1 MASLDQLPADQ
12 RAVLQLLLKQGRTY
26 ENLSSVLR
34 VDAGSVRERAH
45 AALGALGPQAAAL
58 SPDRQEELSD
68 YLLGQQPDSER
79 ARTRDFLAGSAAG
92 RGWARVVADGLRPL
106 SGDRLPEIP
115 EEGERDDDGAPGD
128 TSAVAAAAQPA
139 REERRAGSAE
149 RDDRAAG
156 GERDEAERSSRVG
169 GILLLA
175 GLGIALA
182 VVVVLLVTGGDG
194 GDGDQQGQTMSQQPP
209 EIIAQ
214 PNLLPP
220 EGSDGEAL
228 GAAQLIRQQ
237 NQLALRLVAQGL
249 RPATENRVY
258 AIWLTNGGSEGAQ
271 LLGYPEQQPSRE
283 QPLLAAQTGLPP
295 EALRFE
301 RIIVTRESAQ
311 QTAQEP
317 GDIVL
322 QAPLMGDSQG
332 QPPPGGGGQQQPPAG
347 GGQQQPGG

>member
-26 ENLSSVLR
+26 EGLSSVLR
-34 VDAGSVRERAH
+34 VDPEGVRERAH

-68 YLLGQQPDSER
+68 YLLGQQPASEQ

-115 EEGERDDDGAPGD
+115 DEGEREDGGRPDEAI
-128 TSAVAAAAQPA
+128 AAAAAAQPT
-139 REERRAGSAE
+139 REERRAQSAE
-149 RDDRAAG
+149 RGREPGD
-156 GERDEAERSSRVG
+156 ERDEAERSSRLG

-182 VVVVLLVTGGDG
+182 VVVVLLITGGDG
-194 GDGDQQGQTMSQQPP
+194 GGEDQQGQTMPQQQQA

-214 PNLLPP
+214 PNLFPP
-220 EGSDGEAL
+220 EGSDSEAL

-249 RPATENRVY
+249 PPATEERVY
-258 AIWLTNGGSEGAQ
+258 AIWLTNGGAEGARR
-271 LLGYPEQQPSRE
+271 LGYPEQQPTEE

-295 EALRFE
+295 EALQFQ
-301 RIIVTRESAQ
+301 RIIITAESAEG
-311 QTAQEP
+311 TAQEP

-322 QAPLMGDSQG
+322 QAPLMGDPQG
-332 QPPPGGGGQQQPPAG
+332 QQPQGGGGR
-347 GGQQQPGG
+347 QPGG

>member
-26 ENLSSVLR
+26 EGLSSVLR
-34 VDAGSVRERAH
+34 VDPDGVRERAH

-68 YLLGQQPDSER
+68 YLLGQQPASEQ

-115 EEGERDDDGAPGD
+115 EEGEHEDGGRHDDAI
-128 TSAVAAAAQPA
+128 TAAAAAQPT
-139 REERRAGSAE
+139 REERRTHSAE
-149 RDDRAAG
+149 G
-156 GERDEAERSSRVG
+156 GREPGDERDEAQRSSRLG

-182 VVVVLLVTGGDG
+182 VVVVLLITGGDG
-194 GDGDQQGQTMSQQPP
+194 GEDDQQRPTMPQQQQA
-209 EIIAQ
+209 EVIAQ
-214 PNLLPP
+214 PALCPP
-220 EGSDGEAL
+220 EGSDSEAL

-237 NQLALRLVAQGL
+237 NQLVVKAAAQDL
-249 RPATENRVY
+249 EPITQERVY
-258 AIWLTNGGSEGAQ
+258 AIWLTNGEAEGAQ
-271 LLGYPEQQPSRE
+271 LLGYPTQQPTEE
-283 QPLLAAQTGLPP
+283 QPLLVGQKELPP
-295 EALRFE
+295 QALQFQQ
-301 RIIVTRESAQ
+301 IIITAESAEG
-311 QTAQEP
+311 TAQEP

-322 QAPLMGDSQG
+322 QAPLMGDPQG
-332 QPPPGGGGQQQPPAG
+332 QQPPGCG
-347 GGQQQPGG
+347 GQQPGG